1 MGTKEVLV
9 TKFRKHAFPGYTEMH
24 MYPKKKK
31 SPVPPLQQE
40 QCFISSGKY
49 QICVYPSLNNEII
62 FYFNHI
68 FKIYMQI

>member
-31 SPVPPLQQE
+31 SRAAFATRTV
-40 QCFISSGKY
+40 
-49 QICVYPSLNNEII
+49 
-62 FYFNHI
+62 FYFFRKIPNMRLSI
-68 FKIYMQI
+68 FEQ